1 MPNRPICLTCRPT
14 LGCLGAMGFFSDR
27 IAHPLCLAT
36 CTLLLGCWSSEESGK
51 PAVVAPEE
59 VLITTKVALDRVR
72 VEYEKA
78 KEACR
83 ECAEEHGCSATLL
96 SATSLAGGFMRLEE
110 IRSGVSGDAIGED
123 QLLASAAAIEEVAGM
138 MVSLEALTGRC
149 LAVAE
154 SAAAMRARGS
164 EETAPPADSPE
175 APAS

>member
-1 MPNRPICLTCRPT
+1 MARNSGGFRFQESRHRRFRGRGRRRGPGSMPNRPICLTCRPT

-59 VLITTKVALDRVR
+59 VLITTKVALDRER

-83 ECAEEHGCSATLL
+83 ECAEEHGKKK
-96 SATSLAGGFMRLEE
+96 LAG
-110 IRSGVSGDAIGED
+110 AHH
-123 QLLASAAAIEEVAGM
+123 SADMQPRPVDGAQPSINV
-138 MVSLEALTGRC
+138 TGGW
-149 LAVAE
+149 L
-154 SAAAMRARGS
+154 
-164 EETAPPADSPE
+164 
-175 APAS
+175 